1 MPAPQAQSFSVAFVA
16 ALALLTAACNRS
28 EPTAVVKADGKA
40 VVVTGD
46 DGAQVEVADDGESLG
61 GTDAFPS
68 FAPAYPGAKVTTR
81 LSDPEGRSDGG
92 MWVMETADPV
102 EKVAAFYDAHA
113 EKSGLKP
120 GMFVNEADSAV
131 RIFAGRNAT
140 DNGVKG
146 AGALIAISR
155 EAGEDITRI
164 VITAGTKVAVPDG
177 AQMREGAPMAPPQRL
192 Q

>member
-1 MPAPQAQSFSVAFVA
+1 MPASQAQTLSVALVA
-16 ALALLTAACNRS
+16 ALAVLTAACNRS

-40 VVVTGD
+40 VLVTGD
-46 DGAQVEVADDGESLG
+46 DGAQVEVAGDGESLG
-61 GTDAFPS
+61 GTDGFPA

-81 LSDPEGRSDGG
+81 LSDPQGRPDAG

-113 EKSGLKP
+113 ERTGLKP
-120 GMFVNEADSAV
+120 GMFVNEDDSAV

-146 AGALIAISR
+146 TGALIAISR

-164 VITAGTKVAVPDG
+164 VITAGTKIAMPD
-177 AQMREGAPMAPPQRL
+177 AMPTHEGAPMAAPQRL